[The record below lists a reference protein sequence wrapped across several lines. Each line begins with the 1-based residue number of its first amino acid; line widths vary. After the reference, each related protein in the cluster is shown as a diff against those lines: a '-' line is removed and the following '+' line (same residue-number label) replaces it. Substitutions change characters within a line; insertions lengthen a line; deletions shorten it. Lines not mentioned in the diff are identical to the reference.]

1 MTITHYNYITRTFD
15 SNLSFTETDSL
26 VYEVKADDVYEDFYK
41 DKHLFHL
48 INYPKDW
55 KIFDPDNGKVIGKMK
70 DESKGK
76 INDELVGL
84 KSKMHSKKNVDGKEN
99 KTEKGSNQNVVKK
112 HKSWRVYWCF
122 VW

>member
-15 SNLSFTETDSL
+15 SNLSFTETGSL
-26 VYEVKADDVYEDFYK
+26 VYEIKANDVYEDFYK
-41 DKHLFHL
+41 DKHFFHL

-55 KIFDPDNGKVIGKMK
+55 KVFDPDNGKVIGKMK

-84 KSKMHSKKNVDGKEN
+84 KSKMHSKKNVDGTEN
-99 KTEKGSNQNVVKK
+99 KTEKEIN
-112 HKSWRVYWCF
+112 
-122 VW
+122 